1 MTATVN
7 PIICFRFRYALSVTT
22 LVLFFYQVK
31 QNVTIETVN
40 IDLIAEG
47 RIIMRMSHMSHTV
60 VRRSKRPAGIRID
73 DKILENVSG
82 GTEQEIYEL
91 KNALGVQGNGV
102 GTRIEIENILYTKYS
117 YFSSAPIPEN
127 V

>member
-31 QNVTIETVN
+31 QNVTIENVI

-47 RIIMRMSHMSHTV
+47 RIIMRMSHTV
-60 VRRSKRPAGIRID
+60 VRRSQRPAGIRID

-102 GTRIEIENILYTKYS
+102 GTRIEIENILYTKHS